1 MEDIFDKGEQ
11 VVKKPK
17 RKLTDKQKDNLRL
30 GRERMAEKRR
40 IAKENGEVIKTKKQ
54 LAEEKKLLKQGEKEH
69 IKLKTENRKKKR
81 KTMKEIAKEKEDEIL
96 LKLQKKD
103 KAVAEEEKD
112 SVLENVFHKLK
123 IDCLS
128 KAQNVSE
135 YKTIEHHLD
144 GMTMDILKD
153 DTKLKE
159 FAHRTMEKLRTI
171 QEE

>member
-17 RKLTDKQKDNLRL
+17 RKLTDKQKENLRL

-40 IAKENGEVIKTKKQ
+40 LAKEKGEVIKSKKQ
-54 LAEEKKLLKQGEKEH
+54 LAEEKKALKKGEKEH
-69 IKLKTENRKKKR
+69 TKIKTENRTKKR
-81 KTMKEIAKEKEDEIL
+81 KTMKEITKEKEDEIL
-96 LKLQKKD
+96 LKLREKE

-112 SVLENVFHKLK
+112 NVLENVFHKLK

-128 KAQNVSE
+128 KAKNVSE
-135 YKTIEHHLD
+135 YKTIQHHLD

-159 FAHRTMEKLRTI
+159 FAVNTMEKLRTI